1 MNRRIALIFLA
12 LLLTVSMQAQ
22 KLRTGQHSKG
32 VKRISRVYHDVS
44 LSDALSELAKQQTDY
59 AIMFLYN
66 ELEDFR
72 ITTTVSRKTLPDAIQ
87 QMIGFYPVRMTVDDS
102 NPEERLR
109 AGERTSGMKKIFVEC
124 THKTD
129 RHLTGTIIDEH
140 GHPVAYANVAI
151 LHPADSTL
159 LSGGVS
165 NESGY
170 FAIPYETPSSVSSGR
185 VGAVLAR
192 ISYVGYKTV
201 YRLCHQPEVGSIRM
215 RPDNYAL
222 NGVVV
227 QGERP
232 KVVLQGN
239 SLLMNVEGTV
249 MERLGT
255 AEDVLSRV
263 PTISKKGDGY
273 EILGKGAP
281 LIYLNNRKVTDL
293 NELRNVLSENIRS
306 VEVVQNPGARYD
318 ATVQA
323 VIVIR
328 TKRTA
333 GEGLGVELTSWSR
346 KGHGYANNERINLT
360 YRTGRL
366 ELFANLFGAY
376 NKRWS
381 RGDFE
386 QTIFADTLWT
396 INNRKQSSVRNPY
409 AEGRVGFN
417 YQLNDSN
424 SFGGFYQHVYDYV
437 KTAYDNADDLT
448 ADGAPYDHLH
458 NSGTRR
464 DKNAPKHQANLYYTG
479 KLGPFT
485 IDFNADYTDYQNRSR
500 TQQQELSAEYEDRDV
515 NTESRTH
522 GRMVAEK
529 LIVSLPLWKGQV
541 SVGEEYTNTRWHSY
555 FENTEGYIA
564 NSSSEQHESNMA
576 PFVEL
581 RQRLGRFQLQ
591 AGLRY
596 EHVSSEYFA
605 DGQQRNDQ
613 SRTYDD
619 LFPSVAI
626 SAPLPWG
633 GAGGGLSLS
642 YTKRTNRPAYWLL
655 SNDVVYENR
664 LNMQRGNPY
673 LRPVKYHNFNAM
685 AMWKGFYLTTN
696 FFHAVDPF
704 IRVMETLEED
714 SKVNMATTRNYGHCD
729 WIIVTLGMQRDVK
742 LGSGITWTPQYNV
755 SLMKQWFTTTFN
767 GQDKHLDQPMLS
779 LQLGN
784 IVTLPHD
791 WLLQADFNM
800 HTHGYTG
807 SNFKVE
813 ATNAMLSLSASK
825 DFLKRRLNIKLTGN
839 DLFNQGINRGMF
851 YFDHMIYRKT
861 EDNDSRFVS
870 LSLRYRFNVTPSKYK
885 GTGAG
890 NAERNRL

>member
-1 MNRRIALIFLA
+1 MKHLVISLIALCCCASISGQHISRSYNNVAIPEVLRD
-12 LLLTVSMQAQ
+12 LNKLSHDYTVS
-22 KLRTGQHSKG
+22 
-32 VKRISRVYHDVS
+32 
-44 LSDALSELAKQQTDY
+44 
-59 AIMFLYN
+59 FLYN

-72 ITTTVSRKTLPDAIQ
+72 VTTDIKRKSLPEAIMQ
-87 QMIGFYPVRMTVDDS
+87 VVGFYPIRVVNR
-102 NPEERLR
+102 
-109 AGERTSGMKKIFVEC
+109 GEHELYVEC

-129 RHLTGTIIDEH
+129 RHLTGTIIDEQ
-140 GHPVAYANVAI
+140 GQPVAYANVAVMN
-151 LHPADSTL
+151 PADSTL

-170 FAIPYETPSSVSSGR
+170 FAIPYETPSPVGGGR
-185 VGAVLAR
+185 EGAVLAR
-192 ISYVGYKTV
+192 ISFVGYKTV
-201 YRLCHQPEVGSIRM
+201 FKLSNKEYLGTIRLQPESYTI
-215 RPDNYAL
+215 
-222 NGVVV
+222 NGVTVE
-227 QGERP
+227 GERP
-232 KVVLQGN
+232 KVKLEGN
-239 SLLMNVEGTV
+239 TLVMNVDGTV

-263 PTISKKGDGY
+263 PMISKKGENL
-273 EILGKGAP
+273 EILGKGVP
-281 LIYLNNRKVTDL
+281 LIYVNNRKLSDL
-293 NELRNVLSENIRS
+293 QELRNIQSDFIRS
-306 VEVVQNPGARYD
+306 VEVIQNPGARYD

-323 VIVIR
+323 VIIIR
-328 TKRTA
+328 TRRAA

-346 KGHGYANNERINLT
+346 KSHGYQNNERLNLT

-376 NKRWS
+376 NKRWQA
-381 RGDFE
+381 GEFE
-386 QTIFADTLWT
+386 QTVFADTLWT
-396 INNRKQSSVRNPY
+396 ISNRKQSTARNPY
-409 AEGRVGFN
+409 AEGRMGFN

-424 SFGGFYQHVYDYV
+424 SFGGFYLHVYDYV
-437 KTAYDNADDLT
+437 KTAYDNADNLL
-448 ADGAPYDHLH
+448 ADGTPYDHLH

-479 KLGPFT
+479 KLGRFT
-485 IDFNADYTDYQNRSR
+485 IDFNADYTDYKSWSCN
-500 TQQQELSAEYEDRDV
+500 QQQELSNNYDNRDV

-522 GRMVAEK
+522 GRIVAEK
-529 LIVSLPLWKGQV
+529 IIVSHPLWKGQL
-541 SVGEEYTNTRWHSY
+541 SVGEEYTNTRWRSS
-555 FENTEGYIA
+555 FENAEGYIA
-564 NSSSEQHESNMA
+564 NSSNEQHESNMA

-581 RQRLGRFQLQ
+581 RQQLGRFQLQ

-596 EHVSSEYFA
+596 EHVSSCYFA

-613 SRTYDD
+613 SRSYDG
-619 LFPSVAI
+619 LFPSLAV
-626 SAPLPWG
+626 STQLPFR
-633 GAGGGLSLS
+633 GAGMGLSLS

-655 SNDVVYENR
+655 SDDVVYENR

-673 LRPVKYHNFNAM
+673 LRPVKYHNLNAM

-704 IRVMETLEED
+704 IRVMETLEDD
-714 SKVNMATTRNYGHCD
+714 SKVNMATIRNYGHCD
-729 WIIVTLGMQRDVK
+729 WLIATLGMQRDVR
-742 LGSGITWTPQYNV
+742 LFGGITWTPQYNV

-767 GQDKHLDQPMLS
+767 GQDKQLGQPMLS

-813 ATNAMLSLSASK
+813 ATNAILSLSVSK
-825 DFLKRRLNIKLTGN
+825 DLFRRRLNVKLTGN
-839 DLFNQGINRGMF
+839 DLFNQGISRGMF
-851 YFDHMIYRKT
+851 YFDRMIFRKT
-861 EDNDSRFVS
+861 EDNDSRYVS

-890 NAERNRL
+890 NAEKNRL